1 MWKGVFSIAVV
12 GWLGFTMVSS
22 VGIERPAGVLV
33 RGTPDQRDLGGQAS
47 IEHRGYTLTSLAEF
61 SLEARVLSEKD
72 YWMGRESELAPV
84 DLALGWDR
92 MSDSA
97 VIDRLDIDQSS
108 RFYWYRWGPEGPPIP
123 QSEIIRSSSNM
134 HLIPANDAVESR
146 IEAARRGHIV
156 RLRGKLVRAAAP
168 DGWRWNS
175 SLTREDSGNGACE
188 LVLVESF
195 EIVR

>member
-1 MWKGVFSIAVV
+1 MAVHAVDEPAERDPAAV
-12 GWLGFTMVSS
+12 G
-22 VGIERPAGVLV
+22 
-33 RGTPDQRDLGGQAS
+33 QRDL
-47 IEHRGYTLTSLAEF
+47 
-61 SLEARVLSEKD
+61 
-72 YWMGRESELAPV
+72 
-84 DLALGWDR
+84 
-92 MSDSA
+92 
-97 VIDRLDIDQSS
+97 DRLDIDQSS

-146 IEAARRGHIV
+146 IESARRGHIV
-156 RLRGKLVRAAAP
+156 RLRGKLVRATAP

-175 SLTREDSGNGACE
+175 SLTREDTGNGACE